1 MVLEVAVLNIVTGQ
15 ARDFEEA
22 FCEAQRIIAAMP
34 GYQSHELRKCVE
46 KADQ

>member
-15 ARDFEEA
+15 ARDFKEA